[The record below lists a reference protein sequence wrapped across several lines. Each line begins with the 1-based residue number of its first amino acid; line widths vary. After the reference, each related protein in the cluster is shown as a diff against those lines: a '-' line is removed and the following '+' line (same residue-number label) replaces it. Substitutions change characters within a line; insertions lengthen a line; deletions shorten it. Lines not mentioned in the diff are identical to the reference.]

1 MRLHMMPLEKIKVN
15 VMTSKINSGDDS
27 LVPVCAS
34 VKTHGE
40 FCEVLGNKQY
50 MEKWQ
55 TGIHPENSSCV
66 IWGMLLTTGNVSA
79 GAEKT

>member
-27 LVPVCAS
+27 LVPVCTS

-50 MEKWQ
+50 MEK
-55 TGIHPENSSCV
+55 
-66 IWGMLLTTGNVSA
+66 
-79 GAEKT
+79 

>member
-27 LVPVCAS
+27 LVPARPR

-40 FCEVLGNKQY
+40 FCEVLGKKHS
-50 MEKWQ
+50 MELLQ
-55 TGIHPENSSCV
+55 TEIHLENSSCA
-66 IWGMLLTTGNVSA
+66 IWGMLITNGNI
-79 GAEKT
+79 

>member
-27 LVPVCAS
+27 LVPVRPR

-40 FCEVLGNKQY
+40 FCEVLGKNHS
-50 MEKWQ
+50 MEILQ
-55 TGIHPENSSCV
+55 TEIHPENSSC
-66 IWGMLLTTGNVSA
+66 IFDRCSLEMEIFKL
-79 GAEKT
+79 K

>member
-27 LVPVCAS
+27 LVPVCPS

-40 FCEVLGNKQY
+40 FCEVLGNKHY
-50 MEKWQ
+50 TEK
-55 TGIHPENSSCV
+55 
-66 IWGMLLTTGNVSA
+66 
-79 GAEKT
+79 